1 MRLLTLMAV
10 ITLILTAPLGLLDLG
25 LWFKASSN
33 MAKFLMDDLGF
44 RVDLIEDAFKAVYET
59 LVISLFGVSSG
70 TLIAYIL
77 APLASPMIVGSRLA
91 TLSRLL
97 ANAVRSIP
105 AIFWAILFVILVGP
119 GPKAGALALAL
130 YTATY
135 LAKFFYEILE
145 SVDQEHVNSLKVMGL
160 SGLTLASAMYAHN
173 RRQVVSSIL
182 FMLEYNVRTAAI
194 IGFVGAGG
202 VGYYISYYMSLL
214 DYPAAITFIAV
225 TMLFV
230 IAIDT
235 LSYLARTRV

>member
-1 MRLLTLMAV
+1 MRLLTLM
-10 ITLILTAPLGLLDLG
+10 TILTIALAAPLGLLDPG

-33 MAKFLMDDLGF
+33 IVKFLVAELGF
-44 RVDLIEDAFKAVYET
+44 RVDLLGDAFKAVYET

-70 TLIAYIL
+70 TLIAYLL
-77 APLASPMIVGSRLA
+77 APLASPVSVGGRLA
-91 TLSRLL
+91 TLFRFL
-97 ANAVRSIP
+97 ANAIRSIP

-119 GPKAGALALAL
+119 GPRAGALALAL
-130 YTATY
+130 YTTAY

-160 SGLTLASAMYAHN
+160 SGLTLASAMYAHS
-173 RRQVVSSIL
+173 RRQVVGSIL
-182 FMLEYNVRTAAI
+182 FMLEYNVRTAAV

-202 VGYYISYYMSLL
+202 VGYYILHYMSLL
-214 DYPAAITFIAV
+214 NYPAVITFIVV

-235 LSYLARTRV
+235 FSYLARMRV

>member
-1 MRLLTLMAV
+1 LRLLTLMAV

-33 MAKFLMDDLGF
+33 MARFLMDDLGF

-145 SVDQEHVNSLKVMGL
+145 SVDREHVNSLKVMGL

-202 VGYYISYYMSLL
+202 VGYYISYYMGLL

>member
-33 MAKFLMDDLGF
+33 MARFLMDDLGF

-145 SVDQEHVNSLKVMGL
+145 SMDREHVNSLKVMGL

-202 VGYYISYYMSLL
+202 VGYYISYYMGLL

>member
-33 MAKFLMDDLGF
+33 MARFLMDDLGF

-145 SVDQEHVNSLKVMGL
+145 SVDREHVNSLKVMGL

-202 VGYYISYYMSLL
+202 VGYYISYYMGLL

>member
-10 ITLILTAPLGLLDLG
+10 ITLILAAPLGLLDLG

-33 MAKFLMDDLGF
+33 MAEFLVAELGF

-119 GPKAGALALAL
+119 GPRAGALALAL
-130 YTATY
+130 YTAAY

-145 SVDQEHVNSLKVMGL
+145 SVDREHVNSLKVMGL
-160 SGLTLASAMYAHN
+160 SGLTLASAMYAHT
-173 RRQVVSSIL
+173 RSQVVSSIL

-202 VGYYISYYMSLL
+202 VGYYILHYMSLL
-214 DYPAAITFIAV
+214 DYPAVITFIAV

>member
-33 MAKFLMDDLGF
+33 MARFLMDDLGF

-145 SVDQEHVNSLKVMGL
+145 SVDREHVNSLKVMGL